1 MNNYQDDLIGMFLV
15 KPQLL
20 DLTILKPSYFDK
32 KHRDIFTAI
41 KKSYKEN
48 KTIILEDILAV
59 KEIDVDLVIACST
72 STATTALFEQY
83 QDYAVKEY
91 KKKALLATA
100 KKLQNDEITIDE
112 FYKQLSNVYETGSPE
127 AVELYL
133 NDRLKE
139 ASHGCDMCFE
149 PMEITVSN
157 ELGSFYRGMGQFDKS
172 AEFFEIAK
180 RLVFVHIGD
189 KTVQYATVLNNLAG
203 TYRLA
208 GKYEE
213 AADLFNE
220 SALIY
225 STTIG
230 KDNSYYCSILNNLAL
245 VYQDM
250 KEYGKAEEM
259 LTDALKS
266 SRTLENSAMDV
277 AITYSN
283 LGALYLEMGDY
294 TRAEEDLRE
303 SVDIYEQLD
312 TNHQVH
318 LASVYNSLGI
328 LYYKQSKLEE
338 AKEAYQQA
346 LKLTLYHYG
355 KNHEYEILC
364 RNIAAIEEAVRNA

>member
-1 MNNYQDDLIGMFLV
+1 MDM
-15 KPQLL
+15 
-20 DLTILKPSYFDK
+20 
-32 KHRDIFTAI
+32 
-41 KKSYKEN
+41 
-48 KTIILEDILAV
+48 
-59 KEIDVDLVIACST
+59 
-72 STATTALFEQY
+72 
-83 QDYAVKEY
+83 
-91 KKKALLATA
+91 
-100 KKLQNDEITIDE
+100 TIDE

-139 ASHGCDMCFE
+139 ASHGCDMCFD

-250 KEYGKAEEM
+250 KEYDKAEEM

-283 LGALYLEMGDY
+283 LGALCLEMGDY

-303 SVDIYEQLD
+303 SVDIYEQVRYQSSC
-312 TNHQVH
+312 T
-318 LASVYNSLGI
+318 SGI
-328 LYYKQSKLEE
+328 RLQFTWNPVL
-338 AKEAYQQA
+338 
-346 LKLTLYHYG
+346 
-355 KNHEYEILC
+355 
-364 RNIAAIEEAVRNA
+364 

>member
-1 MNNYQDDLIGMFLV
+1 M
-15 KPQLL
+15 
-20 DLTILKPSYFDK
+20 
-32 KHRDIFTAI
+32 R
-41 KKSYKEN
+41 
-48 KTIILEDILAV
+48 
-59 KEIDVDLVIACST
+59 
-72 STATTALFEQY
+72 QY
-83 QDYAVKEY
+83 
-91 KKKALLATA
+91 
-100 KKLQNDEITIDE
+100 
-112 FYKQLSNVYETGSPE
+112 S
-127 AVELYL
+127 
-133 NDRLKE
+133 
-139 ASHGCDMCFE
+139 
-149 PMEITVSN
+149 
-157 ELGSFYRGMGQFDKS
+157 
-172 AEFFEIAK
+172 
-180 RLVFVHIGD
+180 
-189 KTVQYATVLNNLAG
+189 NNLAG

>member
-1 MNNYQDDLIGMFLV
+1 MDM
-15 KPQLL
+15 
-20 DLTILKPSYFDK
+20 
-32 KHRDIFTAI
+32 
-41 KKSYKEN
+41 
-48 KTIILEDILAV
+48 
-59 KEIDVDLVIACST
+59 
-72 STATTALFEQY
+72 
-83 QDYAVKEY
+83 
-91 KKKALLATA
+91 
-100 KKLQNDEITIDE
+100 TIDE

-346 LKLTLYHYG
+346 LKLTLYHYC